1 MFHSTQFPLTVLVG
15 EEQEQTWKCVTAH
28 NDDTPEK
35 LGFKKDFDLKMAIG
49 EEGDDD
55 VMVYATHWTLRN
67 ANQHI
72 ADQHHIQEALGPT
85 QQVTIEVDID
95 DSRMPSDRLTY
106 AVVVALEELAD
117 NGRYDANTRSFAWMY
132 AKHTR
137 ATDMTFKHLLHTPAI
152 AHMAAKALDAWVVR
166 HPIFRAQA
174 HEAQDRLSNALDKYK
189 PTRPT
194 YEPYW
199 ILNGNE
205 GRDVTREV
213 TRDVTREVTREG
225 TESLERSPFERGQ
238 SDSTTLEG

>member
-1 MFHSTQFPLTVLVG
+1 MVQSTRFPLTVLVG
-15 EEQEQTWKCVTAH
+15 EGEEQTWKCVTAP

-49 EEGDDD
+49 EEGDD

-67 ANQHI
+67 ANQ
-72 ADQHHIQEALGPT
+72 QHHIQEALGPT
-85 QQVTIEVDID
+85 QQITIDID

-137 ATDMTFKHLLHTPAI
+137 ATNLNIKEMLNTPAI

-174 HEAQDRLSNALDKYK
+174 HEAQDMLINVLHKYK
-189 PTRPT
+189 PTRPK

-199 ILNGNE
+199 TSNGK
-205 GRDVTREV
+205 
-213 TRDVTREVTREG
+213 EG
-225 TESLERSPFERGQ
+225 TESLEREQ
-238 SDSTTLEG
+238 SHSRVTREGTE